1 MNLIESIKEAVGSIA
16 ANKTRTFLTVLGIMI
31 GVGAVIA
38 MLAIGQGAQSSITGQ
53 IESVGTNMMIIMRG
67 NTAAEVKNPR
77 PLTLSD
83 AKALANPLRAPSIS
97 NVAPLILGQT
107 EAASGPETLDVTVFG
122 VTSGYDQVINLP
134 LQEGSFIT
142 ASDCDSRASVAV
154 IGPEAAE
161 RLLGKSTGV
170 VGQTIRLNGYPFRVI
185 GVAAA
190 KGGSQFDS
198 PDLNFYVP
206 LTTMQLRI
214 NQNMDAGNVSFIYV
228 KTRDAESSAAATRE
242 ATTILRETHRLSA
255 RQPNDFT
262 VTKQEDLLS
271 MANSITS
278 VFTIFLSGIAAISL
292 LVGGIGI
299 MNIMLVSVTERTRE
313 IGLRKAMGA
322 RSWDIMLQFL
332 TESVL
337 LSLLGGLI
345 GICLGW
351 LLGKLVGFIAA
362 QSGTVLTPV
371 VSLGSIL
378 LATLFSMAVGV
389 FFGWYPASR
398 AARLEPVEALRYE

>member
-1 MNLIESIKEAVGSIA
+1 MNLIESIKEAIGSIA
-16 ANKTRTFLTVLGIMI
+16 ANKTRAFLTVLGIMI

-161 RLLGKSTGV
+161 RLLGKSRGV

-371 VSLGSIL
+371 VSLGSVL
-378 LATLFSMAVGV
+378 LATLFSMVVGV

>member
-16 ANKTRTFLTVLGIMI
+16 ANKTRAFLTVLGIMI

-313 IGLRKAMGA
+313 IGLRKALGA

-351 LLGKLVGFIAA
+351 LLGKLVGFVAA

-371 VSLGSIL
+371 VSLGSVL

>member
-16 ANKTRTFLTVLGIMI
+16 ANKTRAFLTVLGIMI

-107 EAASGPETLDVTVFG
+107 EAASGLETLDVTVFG

-371 VSLGSIL
+371 VSLGSVL
-378 LATLFSMAVGV
+378 LATLFSMVVGV

>member
-351 LLGKLVGFIAA
+351 LLGKLVGFVAA

-371 VSLGSIL
+371 VSLGSVL